1 VSIAEQS
8 RRSPLHDQWAVAVKQ
23 RAHWCCEGCGMS
35 SEAMKKLGGRLE
47 AAHILPYSEY
57 PERRYDVSNGKAL
70 CTFRNRRHP
79 EGLGNGFGCHNAMSG
94 HWGHAYGVMP
104 GVRLAKRH
112 KFLNLVLGMPVW
124 TLLVIANAQLRYY
137 AFLRPYTL
145 GLPVSGR
152 DFLTAAGILVG
163 LYLASVGAVDF
174 GLRHR
179 FVSRGARG
187 ILHGVV
193 RLVRRTHHAKE
204 PQHQG

>member
-1 VSIAEQS
+1 VSVQEA

-23 RAHWCCEGCGMS
+23 RAGWKCEGCGMS

-57 PERRYDVSNGKAL
+57 PDRRYDVANGKAL
-70 CTFRNRRHP
+70 CTFRNRKHP

-112 KFLNLVLGMPVW
+112 KLLNIVLGIPVW
-124 TLLVIANAQLRYY
+124 TLLVIANAQLRGL

-163 LYLASVGAVDF
+163 LYGASVGAVDYA
-174 GLRHR
+174 LRHR
-179 FVSRGARG
+179 FISRGARG
-187 ILHGVV
+187 TWHLVV
-193 RLVRRTHHAKE
+193 RLARRIHHAKE